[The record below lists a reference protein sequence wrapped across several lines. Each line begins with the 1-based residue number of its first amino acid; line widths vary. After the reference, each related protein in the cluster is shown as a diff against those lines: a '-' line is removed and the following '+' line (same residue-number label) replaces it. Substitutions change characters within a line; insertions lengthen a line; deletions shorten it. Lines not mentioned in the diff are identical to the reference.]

1 MNKNTKHNSQLILVS
16 LFFAIT
22 CLVFGKDTNIA
33 SHSIKIVIPKIALL
47 DIESVSAKDI
57 TLKMVPPSEPGN
69 SLVDA
74 MDKSIWLN
82 VTSVA
87 ESGSLRDI
95 TVKLDKPMKGIDL
108 LVVSDVYSGSGYGK
122 WGVPLSEIT
131 ISPNDQTLINGIKS
145 GVTGDGAFNG
155 FNLKYSAQIVDS
167 DYENLH
173 SSTGGDITVTYT
185 ITH

>member
-1 MNKNTKHNSQLILVS
+1 M
-16 LFFAIT
+16 FFAIT
-22 CLVFGKDTNIA
+22 CLGLSKDTNIA
-33 SHSIKIVIPKIALL
+33 SHTVRIVIPKIALL
-47 DIESVSAKDI
+47 DIESVSTNEI

-69 SLVDA
+69 SLADA

-108 LVVSDVYSGSGYGK
+108 RVVSDVYSGSGYGK
-122 WGVPLSEIT
+122 WGTPLSEIT
-131 ISPNDQTLINGIKS
+131 ISPNDQTLISGIKS

-167 DYENLH
+167 DYKNLN
-173 SSTGGDITVTYT
+173 SSASRDITVTYT